1 MSVKTN
7 MTKLEKID
15 RFKSMIADKL
25 EILREY
31 KTIDFKYE
39 GDNELMGVVV
49 ELNTMIF
56 TTKELTEIKE
66 IEIEKYINREIG
78 MSIDEL
84 QTLENTFYSNHIK
97 TKRVIPLLI
106 TKL

>member
-1 MSVKTN
+1 MPFKTN

-15 RFKSMIADKL
+15 RFKSMVADKI

-39 GDNELMGVVV
+39 CDNELMGVVV

-66 IEIEKYINREIG
+66 IEIEKYINRELG
-78 MSIDEL
+78 MNIEEL
-84 QTLENTFYSNHIK
+84 HTLENTFY
-97 TKRVIPLLI
+97 
-106 TKL
+106 

>member
-84 QTLENTFYSNHIK
+84 QTLENTFY
-97 TKRVIPLLI
+97 
-106 TKL
+106 

>member
-1 MSVKTN
+1 MPFKTN
-7 MTKLEKID
+7 MAKLEKID
-15 RFKSMIADKL
+15 RFKSMVADKL

-39 GDNELMGVVV
+39 CDNELIGVVV

-66 IEIEKYINREIG
+66 VEIEKYINREIG

-84 QTLENTFYSNHIK
+84 QTLENTFY
-97 TKRVIPLLI
+97 
-106 TKL
+106 

>member
-1 MSVKTN
+1 MPFKTN
-7 MTKLEKID
+7 MAKLEKID
-15 RFKSMIADKL
+15 RFKSMVADKL

-39 GDNELMGVVV
+39 CDNELMGVVV

-66 IEIEKYINREIG
+66 VEIEKYINREIG

-84 QTLENTFYSNHIK
+84 QTLENTFY
-97 TKRVIPLLI
+97 
-106 TKL
+106 

>member
-1 MSVKTN
+1 MPFKTN

-15 RFKSMIADKL
+15 RFKSMVADKI

-39 GDNELMGVVV
+39 CDNELMGVVV

-66 IEIEKYINREIG
+66 IEIEKYINRELG
-78 MSIDEL
+78 MSIEEL
-84 QTLENTFYSNHIK
+84 HTLENTFY
-97 TKRVIPLLI
+97 
-106 TKL
+106 

>member
-1 MSVKTN
+1 MPFKTN
-7 MTKLEKID
+7 MNKLEKID
-15 RFKSMIADKL
+15 RFKSMVADKL

-39 GDNELMGVVV
+39 CDNELMGVVV

-84 QTLENTFYSNHIK
+84 QTLENTFY
-97 TKRVIPLLI
+97 
-106 TKL
+106 

>member
-1 MSVKTN
+1 MPFKTN

-15 RFKSMIADKL
+15 RFKSMVADKI

-39 GDNELMGVVV
+39 CDNELMGVVV

-56 TTKELTEIKE
+56 TTKELTEINE
-66 IEIEKYINREIG
+66 MEIEKYINRELG
-78 MSIDEL
+78 MSIEEL
-84 QTLENTFYSNHIK
+84 HTLENTFY
-97 TKRVIPLLI
+97 
-106 TKL
+106 

>member
-1 MSVKTN
+1 MPFKTN

-84 QTLENTFYSNHIK
+84 QTLENTFY
-97 TKRVIPLLI
+97 
-106 TKL
+106 

>member
-1 MSVKTN
+1 MPFKTN
-7 MTKLEKID
+7 MNKLEKID
-15 RFKSMIADKL
+15 RFKSMVADKL

-39 GDNELMGVVV
+39 CDNELMGVVV

-56 TTKELTEIKE
+56 TTKELTEIKV

-84 QTLENTFYSNHIK
+84 QTLENTFY
-97 TKRVIPLLI
+97 
-106 TKL
+106 

>member
-1 MSVKTN
+1 MSIKTN
-7 MTKLEKID
+7 MTKLDKID
-15 RFKSMIADKL
+15 RFKSMVADKL
-25 EILREY
+25 EILKEY

-84 QTLENTFYSNHIK
+84 QTLENTFY
-97 TKRVIPLLI
+97 
-106 TKL
+106 

>member
-7 MTKLEKID
+7 MTKLDKID
-15 RFKSMIADKL
+15 RFKSMVADKL
-25 EILREY
+25 EILKEY

-66 IEIEKYINREIG
+66 MEIEKYINREIG

-84 QTLENTFYSNHIK
+84 QTLENTFY
-97 TKRVIPLLI
+97 
-106 TKL
+106 

>member
-1 MSVKTN
+1 MPVKTN

-84 QTLENTFYSNHIK
+84 QTLENTFY
-97 TKRVIPLLI
+97 
-106 TKL
+106 

>member
-39 GDNELMGVVV
+39 CDNELMGVVV

-84 QTLENTFYSNHIK
+84 QTLENTFY
-97 TKRVIPLLI
+97 
-106 TKL
+106 

>member
-1 MSVKTN
+1 MPFKTN

-15 RFKSMIADKL
+15 RFKSMVADKL

-39 GDNELMGVVV
+39 CDNELMGVVV

-84 QTLENTFYSNHIK
+84 QTLENTFY
-97 TKRVIPLLI
+97 
-106 TKL
+106 